1 MSDGHT
7 SSHRMVGSRSEVG
20 VHAASRVVERV
31 GPQVAVNAANSG
43 VAVRRRQRVP
53 LTRLLS
59 ASTLPGDALKD
70 RSYRSTPLGS
80 IVARYYTWKQDEWG
94 ATENTLRDY
103 EIPLA
108 YLCQRYP
115 TLQLADFEPPDGRER
130 VREFLHEHWG
140 NRAPRTRAKNLSI
153 LRDFFK
159 WCGERD
165 LMRGDP
171 TLGILRPKLR
181 DPDRN
186 VYPASE
192 PPLILDSAKRLRDRC
207 AVGLLIEFG
216 LRKGELTNLRL
227 RDYDADRQRI
237 RVRGKGGKVRVL
249 PVISKGLIADLDTHW
264 RDRLEQGDVEE
275 FLLYPEK
282 RGPRHSKD
290 EADVAPI
297 DLLWEDRHRPL
308 SPSAMH
314 NWWKARLKAAGV
326 PQSRQMHEM
335 RHTALTDLLRAT
347 HNLELVKKMAGHA
360 SIQTTAM
367 YIHFDVDDLA
377 EALSLLAE
385 KRALEADRP

>member
-1 MSDGHT
+1 M
-7 SSHRMVGSRSEVG
+7 
-20 VHAASRVVERV
+20 
-31 GPQVAVNAANSG
+31 
-43 VAVRRRQRVP
+43 P

-59 ASTLPGDALKD
+59 ATTLPGDALKD

-115 TLQLADFEPPDGRER
+115 TLPITAFEPPEGRER

-140 NRAPRTRAKNLSI
+140 QRAPRTRAKNLSI

-159 WCGERD
+159 WCQLND

-171 TLGILRPKLR
+171 TIGILRPKLR

-186 VYPASE
+186 VYLTAE
-192 PPLILDSAKRLRDRC
+192 PPLILAHATRLRDRC
-207 AVGLLIEFG
+207 AVGMLIEWG
-216 LRKGELTNLRL
+216 LRKGEITAFRL

-237 RVRGKGGKVRVL
+237 RVRGKGGKVRML
-249 PVISKGLIADLDTHW
+249 PVISKGLLADLDLHW
-264 RDRLEQGDVEE
+264 RERLEAGDSEE
-275 FLLYPEK
+275 YLLYPEK
-282 RGPRHSKD
+282 RGPRHSPD
-290 EADVAPI
+290 GAPI

-308 SPSAMH
+308 SASAMH
-314 NWWKARLKAAGV
+314 NWWKARLRDAGV
-326 PQSRQMHEM
+326 PQSRKMHEM

-347 HNLELVKKMAGHA
+347 HNIELVKKMAGHA

-367 YIHFDVDDLA
+367 YLHFDVDDLA
-377 EALSLLAE
+377 QALQLLAE
-385 KRALEADRP
+385 KRAEEADRA